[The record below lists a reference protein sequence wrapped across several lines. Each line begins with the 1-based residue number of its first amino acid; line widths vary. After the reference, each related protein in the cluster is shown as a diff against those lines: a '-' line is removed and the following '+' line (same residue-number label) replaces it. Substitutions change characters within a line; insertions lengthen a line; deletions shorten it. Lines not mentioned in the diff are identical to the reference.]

1 MPGRGRNRTIEA
13 KAEAAFRS
21 LIADSPDFI
30 VQRADENDFGSDCQI
45 EVLDE
50 GLATNVRLHVQLKGT
65 ERSLNADGSLSIS
78 IERTNLNYLIAQG
91 HSLFVACHVPTGSLR
106 LTNVEAVLRLYE
118 HKNVN
123 WKDQDTLTVTFAE
136 ELTFARLARLAGL
149 ALSSSRSARDERIAQ
164 AQAIPSAFPGVVR
177 DAMPAINV
185 PDDPERALQIL
196 EALYERGADL
206 VISAAFDQFA
216 AVLGSNSA
224 EMGCCYMS
232 EINLGMAGCGRP
244 DRIRAGKVHFKAKLR
259 TKRYLPGSL
268 HYTIGNAY
276 SALGDE
282 KSAKAS
288 YQAAARDAVY
298 MADPGM
304 AATCLKNL
312 GASFEKL
319 GNEEMAAEI
328 YRGALEMNPQLP
340 EAHLALGQYLHRQG
354 QFEEALTHYD
364 ATLFDD
370 RDLGKNASV
379 TGWRL
384 NALFNLGQDRE
395 AFRAINLLL
404 ADADR
409 EPWIW
414 SWCARQVAAFSR
426 TSVAAARGALTFW
439 QRYVRTHPDVSA
451 ARADLLLTFFYLRSE
466 GEEIGKD
473 YATFRAEFET
483 HIAHVDPSEAALPWD
498 RLGHW
503 AQDLDDWEEAERC
516 FRKAYEL
523 NGGHYGYCLGTAL
536 NFLGRYGEA
545 LPLVQAQ
552 ADGIQPDA
560 MSWFQVA
567 SALDHLGR
575 RDEAVAAYRKALV
588 LDPDYAVAMFNMAGV
603 LWNLGDREEGGRIF
617 RTAVRQ
623 FPDHEL
629 SAKAR
634 QDLPSLF

>member
-1 MPGRGRNRTIEA
+1 MPSD
-13 KAEAAFRS
+13 F
-21 LIADSPDFI
+21 PD
-30 VQRADENDFGSDCQI
+30 
-45 EVLDE
+45 
-50 GLATNVRLHVQLKGT
+50 
-65 ERSLNADGSLSIS
+65 
-78 IERTNLNYLIAQG
+78 
-91 HSLFVACHVPTGSLR
+91 
-106 LTNVEAVLRLYE
+106 
-118 HKNVN
+118 
-123 WKDQDTLTVTFAE
+123 
-136 ELTFARLARLAGL
+136 
-149 ALSSSRSARDERIAQ
+149 
-164 AQAIPSAFPGVVR
+164 VVR
-177 DAMPAINV
+177 NAMPAINV
-185 PDDPERALQIL
+185 PDEPERALQIL
-196 EALYERGADL
+196 EALYEGGADL

-216 AVLGSNSA
+216 AVLGRNSA
-224 EMGCCYMS
+224 EMGYCYMS
-232 EINLGMAGCGRP
+232 EINLGMAGRGRQ
-244 DRIRAGKVHFKAKLR
+244 DRIRAGKVYFKAKLR
-259 TKRYLPGSL
+259 TKRYQPGSL

-276 SALGDE
+276 SAMGDE

-288 YQAAARDAVY
+288 YQAAATDFDF
-298 MADPGM
+298 MADPEM
-304 AATCLKNL
+304 AAMCLKNL
-312 GASFEKL
+312 GSSFEKL
-319 GNEEMAAEI
+319 GDEKMAADL

-340 EAHLALGQYLHRQG
+340 EAHLSLGQCLHRQG

-379 TGWRL
+379 AGWRL

-404 ADADR
+404 IDADR

-426 TSVAAARGALTFW
+426 TSVTAARGALTFW
-439 QRYVRTHPDVSA
+439 QRYVRAHPDVSP

-473 YATFRAEFET
+473 YAAFRAEFEA
-483 HIAHVDPSEAALPWD
+483 HIAHIDPSEAALPWD

-503 AQDLDDWEEAERC
+503 AQDLGDWEEAERC
-516 FRKAYEL
+516 FRKAYDL
-523 NGGHYGYCLGTAL
+523 DGGHYGYCLGTAL
-536 NFLGRYGEA
+536 NFLGRYIEA

-552 ADGIQPDA
+552 AENIQPDA

-575 RDEAVAAYRKALV
+575 TDEAVAAYRKALV
-588 LDPDYAVAMFNMAGV
+588 LDPDYALAMFNMAGV
-603 LWNLGDREEGGRIF
+603 LWNRGDREEGGRIF
-617 RTAVRQ
+617 RTAVAQ